1 MVIKSFQQFQEFFS
15 TFLGGKTK
23 KSKRKKTFWFNAHQ
37 THVIAVQS
45 LAKKI
50 GVEMKKKHQQ
60 MNINVLSLDF
70 RSSHQINIKIKNIR
84 PQTSIFF
91 EILIS

>member
-23 KSKRKKTFWFNAHQ
+23 SRNEKKTFWFYAHQ
-37 THVIAVQS
+37 THVIVVQS

-60 MNINVLSLDF
+60 MKINVLSIDF
-70 RSSHQINIKIKNIR
+70 RSSHQISIKIKNIR
-84 PQTSIFF
+84 PQTSIF
-91 EILIS
+91 LKL